1 MTSTGLFVS
10 IDGPG
15 GSGKSRTAALAR
27 EQLTALGLPV
37 HATTEPSRTT
47 LGNLIRASTY
57 TYQGM
62 SLACLVAGDRHHHL
76 SAEIRPQLHANAIV
90 ISDRY
95 LPSSLVLQ
103 RMDGLTWET
112 IWQLNAGADT
122 PDLAVI
128 MTAEPT
134 VLTSRLAE
142 RGGAHSRFED
152 LPDGS
157 AAEYALYH
165 EAAARLTALGWPVCQ
180 IDNTSLP
187 PADAAAIVTD
197 RVLALRAER
206 KAS

>member
-1 MTSTGLFVS
+1 MKTTGLFVS
-10 IDGPG
+10 LDGPG
-15 GSGKSRTAALAR
+15 GSGKSSTAALAR
-27 EQLTALGLPV
+27 HELTALGLPV
-37 HATTEPSRTT
+37 HATTEPSRTA
-47 LGNLIRASTY
+47 LGNLIRAGTY
-57 TYQGM
+57 TYEGM

-76 SAEIRPQLHANAIV
+76 ASEIRPQLRSGSIV

-103 RMDGLTWET
+103 RMDGLSWET

-128 MTAEPT
+128 ITAEPD
-134 VLTSRLAE
+134 VLTRRLSQ

-152 LPDGS
+152 RPDGP
-157 AAEYALYH
+157 ATEYALYH
-165 EAAARLTALGWPVCQ
+165 DAAARLTALGWPICQ
-180 IDNTSLP
+180 IDNTNLP

-206 KAS
+206 SAS